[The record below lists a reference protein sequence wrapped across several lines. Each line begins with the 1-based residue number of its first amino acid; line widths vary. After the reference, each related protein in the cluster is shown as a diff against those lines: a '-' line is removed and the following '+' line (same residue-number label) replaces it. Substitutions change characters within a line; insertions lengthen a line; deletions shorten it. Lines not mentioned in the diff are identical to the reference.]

1 MWTSLVRFKMEIA
14 MKTLLV
20 MCFVSRTQERELNRS
35 SFSIFEWDKG
45 RIPWKHQRE
54 KPKQDET
61 EFNKPFH
68 SAIDGK
74 VATFPWPGTK
84 YYRMDKN
91 GRKAIPL
98 ANQSDFEAYLR
109 KNDDTVSIKWP
120 KVVSDLWKDKRVLEV
135 TSYGKRVGKIVRK
148 AGEES
153 NLESAGQEIHS
164 DIFWFLE
171 DKVVGCYKE
180 DEHRKGKCWRRVLPY
195 TVDGYYCYPSY
206 KNLGGGW
213 EDLWRYAYCWT
224 DYDCIRDQSVFTM
237 DCRSNH
243 VGNCKGTG
251 GVAGALRALQGYCG
265 IGKA

>member
-171 DKVVGCYKE
+171 DRVVGCYKE
-180 DEHRKGKCWRRVLPY
+180 DVNRVGKCWRRIYSY
-195 TVDGYYCYPSY
+195 TVDGYYCYPSWKTVGDVNSNEY
-206 KNLGGGW
+206 L
-213 EDLWRYAYCWT
+213 YALCYT
-224 DYDCIRDQSVFTM
+224 SYDCIRDQSVFTF
-237 DCRSNH
+237 DCRSSH